1 MLYIGIILLGVA
13 GLLIYFRKR
22 TEAQLLEIRFVKTS
36 TVAEALEMQRSVAEE
51 IGPGGFAQQ
60 MEFKGIAHC
69 EAPLTAELS
78 QQPCVYYS
86 MSVEERY
93 EETYTERDAQG
104 NSQTRTRTGSAV
116 VASNTQHTRFSLD
129 DGTGSIVIDADGAK
143 IDARKVVDRYEP
155 YAGGGGMLRAGNF
168 SFQLGGILG
177 SPRRVLGYQ
186 YRESI
191 IAPGQQLYTL
201 GEVNDS
207 SGEAVLRRQSNPKSP
222 FIISVKSEEELTRGK
237 EQSVK
242 WMLYGAIACAVIGV
256 VLIVLGI

>member
-22 TEAQLLEIRFVKTS
+22 AEAQLLAIRFVKTS
-36 TVAEALEMQRSVAEE
+36 TVAEALDLQRSVAEE

-60 MEFKGIAHC
+60 MEFTGIARC
-69 EAPLTAELS
+69 DAPLTAELS

-104 NSQTRTRTGSAV
+104 NTQTRTRTGSAV
-116 VASNTQHTRFSLD
+116 VASNTQHTCFSLD
-129 DGTGSIVIDADGAK
+129 DGTGNILIDPEGAN

-155 YAGGGGMLRAGNF
+155 YTGGGGVLRAGNF

-201 GEVNDS
+201 GEVSDS
-207 SGEAVLRRQSNPKSP
+207 SGEAVLRRQSDPKAS
-222 FIISVKSEEELTRGK
+222 FIISIKSEEELTRGK
-237 EQSVK
+237 ESTIK
-242 WMLYGAIACAVIGV
+242 WLLYGAIACALAAV
-256 VLIVLGI
+256 VMIMLGM